1 MLIVLVQ
8 ESKEAKELP
17 VTPTA
22 GGKNQPGNSTSKLLW
37 RAFQFAFRV
46 YNFAGGQ
53 DERADRLTAELAHE
67 IETFPV

>member
-1 MLIVLVQ
+1 MIIVLVQ

-17 VTPTA
+17 VTATA
-22 GGKNQPGNSTSKLLW
+22 GGKNQHENSTSKLLW